1 MEFEF
6 YVSTMSLTL
15 LLEKCGR
22 YHKPRKNILDTVFR
36 KCLLGIDSQLVSF
49 FYAFAKYTKAGTTCV
64 T

>member
-6 YVSTMSLTL
+6 YVSLYSL

-36 KCLLGIDSQLVSF
+36 KCRFGIDSQLVSF